1 MKEESK
7 INNKNTF
14 KFCDKDFKTIRE
26 DILCSQDDLH
36 KSMQDNS
43 VGFIIFYVFA
53 ILFVALLFSYLR
65 EVSQIRIKK
74 INNLALFLSILLF
87 LHFLLILA
95 LAMISEIFQ
104 LQGMFIQKIL
114 RDKKNCVLFLLIFS
128 ISFIFL
134 SVLILTIMV

>member
-53 ILFVALLFSYLR
+53 ILFVALLF
-65 EVSQIRIKK
+65 Q
-74 INNLALFLSILLF
+74 LSTRSF
-87 LHFLLILA
+87 
-95 LAMISEIFQ
+95 SN
-104 LQGMFIQKIL
+104 K
-114 RDKKNCVLFLLIFS
+114 DKKNK
-128 ISFIFL
+128 
-134 SVLILTIMV
+134 

>member
-14 KFCDKDFKTIRE
+14 KFCDKEFKTIRE

-53 ILFVALLFSYLR
+53 ILFVALLF
-65 EVSQIRIKK
+65 Q
-74 INNLALFLSILLF
+74 LSTRSF
-87 LHFLLILA
+87 
-95 LAMISEIFQ
+95 SNKE
-104 LQGMFIQKIL
+104 
-114 RDKKNCVLFLLIFS
+114 KKNK
-128 ISFIFL
+128 
-134 SVLILTIMV
+134 

>member
-14 KFCDKDFKTIRE
+14 KFCDKEFKTIRE

-53 ILFVALLFSYLR
+53 ILFVALLF
-65 EVSQIRIKK
+65 Q
-74 INNLALFLSILLF
+74 LSTRSF
-87 LHFLLILA
+87 
-95 LAMISEIFQ
+95 SN
-104 LQGMFIQKIL
+104 K
-114 RDKKNCVLFLLIFS
+114 DKKNK
-128 ISFIFL
+128 
-134 SVLILTIMV
+134 